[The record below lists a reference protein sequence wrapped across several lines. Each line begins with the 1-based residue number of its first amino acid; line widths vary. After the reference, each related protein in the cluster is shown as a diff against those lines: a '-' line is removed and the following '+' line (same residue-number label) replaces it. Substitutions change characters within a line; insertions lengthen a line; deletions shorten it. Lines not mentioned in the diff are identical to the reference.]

1 MTLWKMTAGG
11 IRPTDELSR
20 PVHPAAY
27 ALVTATPVTLPTART
42 ARSRVHALPRQ
53 RCLIRLRLMN
63 QPCQRFSGGPQSS
76 RTPGTT
82 LVHVVFLLDPGLVR
96 GYERGS
102 YIAVTGDRA
111 SISGAV
117 SPPGAEIER
126 ESTSCPGRAPA
137 DGERG
142 QDRHVLTWIALLARS
157 EPRKGRRDPD
167 PPSPGRCA
175 PAAGKDPGCPGL
187 TGRPWPRWPGCNP
200 AVISAGCA

>member
-20 PVHPAAY
+20 PVHPAVY

-53 RCLIRLRLMN
+53 WCLIRLRLMN

-102 YIAVTGDRA
+102 HIAVTGDRA
-111 SISGAV
+111 SISRAV

-157 EPRKGRRDPD
+157 DRAKDAEILILRHQVAVLQRRAKTPD
-167 PPSPGRCA
+167 VLG
-175 PAAGKDPGCPGL
+175 
-187 TGRPWPRWPGCNP
+187 
-200 AVISAGCA
+200 